1 VDTHLDELDDSF
13 ERFPFWSLPVVDREG
28 QMVGVVRRADVE
40 EAVGEE
46 SERTFL
52 RFSGIIGGEEIRSM
66 PLRERATRRLAWLC
80 LNAVLSLMAASV
92 VLMFETTIDK
102 VFVLVFFMPVI
113 ANLSGCSGNQAVAV
127 SIRELAVGLIQ
138 PKDFVVVWK
147 KEFFVGL
154 INGCAIGVGLGAVAL
169 VLSVFLWHSSPLIG
183 PLIGFSFLLNTVIA
197 VSLGGLIPLGLKYV
211 GADAAL
217 GAPPILTT
225 LTDMCGFLIVL
236 TLASSALAS
245 GLI

>member
-1 VDTHLDELDDSF
+1 
-13 ERFPFWSLPVVDREG
+13 
-28 QMVGVVRRADVE
+28 
-40 EAVGEE
+40 
-46 SERTFL
+46 
-52 RFSGIIGGEEIRSM
+52 
-66 PLRERATRRLAWLC
+66 
-80 LNAVLSLMAASV
+80 
-92 VLMFETTIDK
+92 
-102 VFVLVFFMPVI
+102 
-113 ANLSGCSGNQAVAV
+113 
-127 SIRELAVGLIQ
+127 VGLIQ